1 MIQIKIINQESI
13 SLQIKI
19 QLYIMKENNR
29 TLNVKNKE
37 KKEESKQDVR
47 ISLLIIEVGCQV
59 LQLEFCI

>member
-1 MIQIKIINQESI
+1 
-13 SLQIKI
+13 
-19 QLYIMKENNR
+19 MKENNR